1 MNNEIRYQSTSE
13 VDEASGELKI
23 NFFAN
28 FEGDNFVKPSIYA
41 TKITDKD
48 VSIDD
53 IQARTGDLVVLAN
66 GDIVSEINQAGE
78 MVITSSDE
86 EATQYSK
93 NVDSL
98 EYNE

>member
-1 MNNEIRYQSTSE
+1 MSEEIIYQSTSE

-28 FEGDNFVKPSIYA
+28 FEGKNFVKPSIYA

-53 IQARTGDLVVLAN
+53 VPARTGDLIVMSN
-66 GDIVSEINQAGE
+66 GDIASEINHTGD
-78 MVITSSDE
+78 MIITSSDD
-86 EATQYSK
+86 EAQRYSK